1 MNGDEVEE
9 IRDLLIEA
17 NSEISQALVEL
28 EYAGKNGLLKDNMD
42 EIKEMVAAGKLSLNV
57 ILQEIENI
65 KDVEE
70 QDWRQWNT
78 DEQFIRALE
87 VR

>member
-28 EYAGKNGLLKDNMD
+28 EYARKKGLLEENMD
-42 EIKEMVAAGKLSLNV
+42 EIKEMVAAGKFSLDV
-57 ILQEIENI
+57 ILQEIGNI

>member
-1 MNGDEVEE
+1 MNGDDVEE

-17 NSEISQALVEL
+17 NGEISQALVEL
-28 EYAGKNGLLKDNMD
+28 EYARKNGLLEENME
-42 EIKEMVAAGKLSLNV
+42 EIKEMVAAGKFSLEV

-65 KDVEE
+65 KDAEE

-78 DEQFIRALE
+78 DEQFIRSLE